1 MAGAHHR
8 GESPKTQG
16 GVAQGGNCLPVGHIT
31 PSLVQGAPA
40 RLSQRVLD
48 SLPWGRPGEAGD
60 QLSCQCRLA
69 REQMKGWGIGALWTL
84 HSSLAP
90 GSQPRSRKEGGRASL
105 CVLYRSQLP

>member
-1 MAGAHHR
+1 MVNHLR
-8 GESPKTQG
+8 PREEWPR
-16 GVAQGGNCLPVGHIT
+16 GGNCPSVGPVT
-31 PSLVQGAPA
+31 PSLVQGVPA

-48 SLPWGRPGEAGD
+48 SVPWDRPGEAGD

-69 REQMKGWGIGALWTL
+69 REHMKGWGIGGLWSL

-90 GSQPRSRKEGGRASL
+90 GSQPQSRKEGDRASL